1 MFWWVYLAR
10 NPETLGIPIKKNIGM
25 PPSYEIQ
32 QPFGVDF
39 DWKEAIRIP
48 PSLRLASIA
57 VENGPFIDDLPMKI
71 VISIANCV
79 LTREYHP
86 FDMGVSENGGSP
98 KLPKL
103 I

>member
-1 MFWWVYLAR
+1 L
-10 NPETLGIPIKKNIGM
+10 T
-25 PPSYEIQ
+25 
-32 QPFGVDF
+32 
-39 DWKEAIRIP
+39 
-48 PSLRLASIA
+48 SIA